1 MRQVYCTEHF
11 INHTTFVFPKI
22 FFLCTICRI
31 HHTDDTFNPESVS
44 LNSRTRISGNFNTTR
59 SRRSMKE
66 KLLMKDVAADIF
78 DDPEI
83 EDYGIEANYT
93 VQSQDGEVMSRQFQS
108 ARREQVDR
116 IELT

>member
-1 MRQVYCTEHF
+1 
-11 INHTTFVFPKI
+11 
-22 FFLCTICRI
+22 
-31 HHTDDTFNPESVS
+31 
-44 LNSRTRISGNFNTTR
+44 
-59 SRRSMKE
+59 MKE

-93 VQSQDGEVMSRQFQS
+93 VQSHDGEVMSRQFQS